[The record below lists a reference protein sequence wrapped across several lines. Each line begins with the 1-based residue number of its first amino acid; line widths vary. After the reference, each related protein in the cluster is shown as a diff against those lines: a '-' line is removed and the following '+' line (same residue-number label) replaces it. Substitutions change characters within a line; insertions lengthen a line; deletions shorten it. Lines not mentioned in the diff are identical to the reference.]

1 MLKISRTHKVFC
13 RILSSRVGAKETTT
27 RNCWFAWEGKRCEMW
42 LSVNRILDAITLF
55 PPCFLNFHMF
65 HHRSYIIHSSC
76 CAYIHVPPVACRS
89 DMEHQ
94 QHHDEHQ
101 QWKYKQTTTSWQR
114 KRILFKICVCSPLSM
129 KNCTIRTN
137 FWFFILVDDAV
148 DKHWWRKP
156 KKQYDRDNTSKI
168 HNRTTNSEFNTILAI
183 SNIIYFALHSTLC
196 MWMNK
201 LNSSTRHRL
210 VHMASI
216 SIPFL
221 SLFSHLPSLNSSQHA
236 SGRNWKW
243 WN

>member
-76 CAYIHVPPVACRS
+76 CVYTHVPPVACRS

-101 QWKYKQTTTSWQR
+101 QWKYKQTTTSWQP
-114 KRILFKICVCSPLSM
+114 KRMFSKICVYVHHWIWRIAQFEPIFDSSSLLMTQSTNTGGENQ
-129 KNCTIRTN
+129 KNNMTVKT
-137 FWFFILVDDAV
+137 
-148 DKHWWRKP
+148 HP
-156 KKQYDRDNTSKI
+156 K
-168 HNRTTNSEFNTILAI
+168 
-183 SNIIYFALHSTLC
+183 
-196 MWMNK
+196 
-201 LNSSTRHRL
+201 
-210 VHMASI
+210 
-216 SIPFL
+216 
-221 SLFSHLPSLNSSQHA
+221 
-236 SGRNWKW
+236 
-243 WN
+243 